1 VPVLSGDM
9 SNPSLIKVN
18 FIKKPK
24 KLKLVVGLGFETPEN
39 DPEVKKVEAKQDDES
54 QFFSDAPEE
63 LMEVRSPMPS
73 ERIQVS
79 LDEKEETLLQDV
91 ERIASPE
98 PSVFK
103 KVGKVEN
110 LSTGT
115 IFHSFVSN
123 YTKASAEEPLEKAP
137 AISAGQEERDEFPMP
152 TGDHNTEFQILEWNQ
167 KAIQLAENQ
176 DYSQALNYFERI
188 LYFQPANYR
197 VHEYKAQIYLELGM
211 FLMALKSIETSIQC
225 NSSWYINYLTL
236 ARCQREM
243 GELELSLDNYHKSK
257 ELYLFTKN
265 QNSKRAPD
273 SPPTPSFKET
283 LVENSATTSIQ
294 AIQEEKDEFLR
305 DLFVEMKEVEELNE
319 QLKAKQQLYQ
329 EKLQNSKSDDLK
341 EINTCFCNLSLR
353 ARSRVQLDA
362 LQETT
367 DQNQDVK

>member
-1 VPVLSGDM
+1 M

-24 KLKLVVGLGFETPEN
+24 KLKPVVGLGFETPEN
-39 DPEVKKVEAKQDDES
+39 DLPEVKNVEAKQDDI
-54 QFFSDAPEE
+54 QFFSDSPEE
-63 LMEVRSPMPS
+63 LMEVRSPMPT
-73 ERIQVS
+73 ERTQVF
-79 LDEKEETLLQDV
+79 LNEKEETLLQDV
-91 ERIASPE
+91 ERIAVPE
-98 PSVFK
+98 SSVSNTK
-103 KVGKVEN
+103 KVKKVEN
-110 LSTGT
+110 LSTGP

-123 YTKASAEEPLEKAP
+123 YTKSSTEEHMEKAP
-137 AISAGQEERDEFPMP
+137 AVSPGQEERDEFPMP
-152 TGDHNTEFQILEWNQ
+152 TEENNTESHLLEWNQ

-188 LYFQPANYR
+188 LYFQPANYQ

-225 NSSWYINYLTL
+225 NSSWYISFLTL

-257 ELYLFTKN
+257 DLYLFTKN
-265 QNSKRAPD
+265 QNSKRESD
-273 SPPTPSFKET
+273 SPPTPSFKESSID
-283 LVENSATTSIQ
+283 NSSSTSIQ

-305 DLFVEMKEVEELNE
+305 GLFVEMKEVEELNE
-319 QLKAKQQLYQ
+319 QLKVKQKLYQ

-362 LQETT
+362 LQETS
-367 DQNQDVK
+367 DQNQDMK